1 MLCRTMAE
9 RIKKVPLHSIMIL
22 LLGGQRNAVGGRR
35 VGKPS
40 KWSQAFK
47 NRKNIRQES
56 FENRLIIEYLLK
68 ENLHVD
74 G

>member
-9 RIKKVPLHSIMIL
+9 RIKKVPLPSIMIL

-35 VGKPS
+35 GGKPS

-47 NRKNIRQES
+47 HRKNIRRES